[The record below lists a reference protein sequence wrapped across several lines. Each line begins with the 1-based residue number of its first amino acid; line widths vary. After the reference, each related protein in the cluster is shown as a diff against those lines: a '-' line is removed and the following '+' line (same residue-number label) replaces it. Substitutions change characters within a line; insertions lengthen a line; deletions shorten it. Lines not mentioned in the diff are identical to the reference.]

1 MKKVSVIGAGTW
13 GMSLALLLS
22 DNGHDVTVWS
32 ALPEEIEN
40 LKKTHCQPNLPAVEF
55 PESMHFTADL
65 GEAMRDAEYI
75 VLAVP
80 SIFTRGTARQM
91 KEYYREGQVVVC
103 VAKGVEEKTLMPITD
118 QVEEEIP
125 GGTATCLCGPSH
137 AEEVSRRAHGAEFS
151 RIVGEAARVRE
162 DGNPERLGGDRV

>member
-40 LKKTHCQPNLPAVEF
+40 LKKTHRQPNLPAVEF
-55 PESMHFTADL
+55 PASMHFTADL
-65 GEAMRDAEYI
+65 GEAMKDAEYI

-80 SIFTRGTARQM
+80 SIYTRGTARQM
-91 KEYYREGQVVVC
+91 KE
-103 VAKGVEEKTLMPITD
+103 
-118 QVEEEIP
+118 
-125 GGTATCLCGPSH
+125 
-137 AEEVSRRAHGAEFS
+137 
-151 RIVGEAARVRE
+151 
-162 DGNPERLGGDRV
+162 